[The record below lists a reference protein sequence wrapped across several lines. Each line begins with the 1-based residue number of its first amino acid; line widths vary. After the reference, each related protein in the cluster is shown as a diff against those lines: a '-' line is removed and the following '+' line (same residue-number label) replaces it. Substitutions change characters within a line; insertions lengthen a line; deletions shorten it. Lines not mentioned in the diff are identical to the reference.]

1 MTAETPIKA
10 PPSGT
15 GMPKSPA
22 SFRPGG
28 LVLGSASPRRRE
40 ILEAQGIR
48 LHVRSPSVNELV
60 KPNESPNDYLQRIV
74 LAKLAASV
82 KILGEGV
89 HAVALV
95 VADTIVTIDG
105 EILGKP
111 KDRADAS
118 RMIARLQNATHH
130 VMTRFA
136 IGTLEGKSL
145 HAETVTT
152 QVTFRALTGG
162 VQEKYVATGEGDD
175 KAGAYAVQGRAA
187 GFVTRIE
194 GSFSNVVGLPICEL
208 MVALDTLELSP

>member
-1 MTAETPIKA
+1 MSEKTPIKA
-10 PPSGT
+10 
-15 GMPKSPA
+15 PA

-48 LHVRSPSVNELV
+48 LHVRSPSVNEFV
-60 KPNESPNDYLQRIV
+60 KPGETPSDYLERIV

-111 KDRADAS
+111 RDRADS
-118 RMIARLQNATHH
+118 LRMISRLQNATHQ

-136 IGTLEGKSL
+136 VGTLEGKML
-145 HAETVTT
+145 HGQTVTT
-152 QVTFRALTGG
+152 QVTFRAMTESE
-162 VQEKYVATGEGDD
+162 QQKYVATGEGDD
-175 KAGAYAVQGRAA
+175 KAGGYAVQGRAA
-187 GFVTRIE
+187 AFVTRIE

-208 MVALDTLELSP
+208 TTALEKCGLTP

>member
-1 MTAETPIKA
+1 MSAETPIKA
-10 PPSGT
+10 QAGT
-15 GMPKSPA
+15 GMAKAPA

-60 KPNESPNDYLQRIV
+60 KPNEKPSDDLERIV
-74 LAKLAASV
+74 IAKLAASV

-111 KDRADAS
+111 KDRADS
-118 RMIARLQNATHH
+118 LRMINRLQNATHH

-136 IGTLEGKSL
+136 ISTLDGKNL

-152 QVTFRALTGG
+152 QVTFRALPES
-162 VQEKYVATGEGDD
+162 VQAKYVASGEGDD

-187 GFVTRIE
+187 AFVTRIE
-194 GSFSNVVGLPICEL
+194 GSFSNVVGLPICEVML
-208 MVALDTLELSP
+208 ALGKLGLEP

>member
-1 MTAETPIKA
+1 MSAEIPIKA
-10 PPSGT
+10 QVVVKAPG
-15 GMPKSPA
+15 

-48 LHVRSPSVNELV
+48 LHVRSPSVNEMV
-60 KPNESPNDYLQRIV
+60 KPGEKPNDYLERIV
-74 LAKLAASV
+74 DAKLAASV
-82 KILGEGV
+82 NILGDGV
-89 HAVALV
+89 HAVGLV

-111 KDRADAS
+111 KDRADSA
-118 RMIARLQNATHH
+118 RMIARLQKTTHH

-136 IGTLEGKSL
+136 IGTLEGKIL
-145 HAETVTT
+145 HAQTVTT
-152 QVTFRALTGG
+152 QVTFCALTDS
-162 VQEKYVATGEGDD
+162 VIQKYVATGEGDD

-187 GFVTRIE
+187 AFVSRIE

-208 MVALDTLELSP
+208 MLSLDELGLRP

>member
-1 MTAETPIKA
+1 MSDRIANKA
-10 PPSGT
+10 
-15 GMPKSPA
+15 PA

-60 KPNESPNDYLQRIV
+60 KPGEKPNDYLERIV
-74 LAKLAASV
+74 NAKLAASV

-111 KDRADAS
+111 KDRADS
-118 RMIARLQNATHH
+118 QRMIDRLQNTKHH
-130 VMTRFA
+130 VLTRFA
-136 IGTLEGKSL
+136 IGTLEGKLL

-152 QVTFRALTGG
+152 EVTFRALSESIR
-162 VQEKYVATGEGDD
+162 QKYVASGEGDD

-194 GSFSNVVGLPICEL
+194 GSFSNVVGLPISEVL
-208 MVALDTLELSP
+208 VALEKLELSP

>member
-1 MTAETPIKA
+1 MSAETPIKA
-10 PPSGT
+10 QAAVKAPG
-15 GMPKSPA
+15 

-60 KPNESPNDYLQRIV
+60 KPSEKPSDYLERIV
-74 LAKLAASV
+74 IAKLAASV

-111 KDRADAS
+111 KDRADSA
-118 RMIARLQNATHH
+118 RMIERLQNATHN

-136 IGTLEGKSL
+136 IGTLEGKIL

-152 QVTFRALTGG
+152 VVTFCPVPDSIR
-162 VQEKYVATGEGDD
+162 QKYVASGEGDD

-187 GFVTRIE
+187 AFVSRIE
-194 GSFSNVVGLPICEL
+194 GSFSNVVGLPICEVML
-208 MVALDTLELSP
+208 ALDKMGLKP